1 MLQSHDWERLAQ
13 MMLSSI
19 GLIEYNEH
27 GGPDPDDPS
36 NILIGDSTTG
46 QGMTYETMDGGAIR
60 YFKSNSGGK
69 LETIKSDRPGDVWES
84 FHDRI
89 IRSALAGI
97 NWPYSLVWKPT
108 GQGTAERSEIGK
120 AQRAVEDRQDILNY
134 AATRMIGY
142 AVAKAQ
148 KQGIL
153 PQSEDW
159 WRWEFTYPAKLTIDD
174 GRVSKELEAMWKI
187 GARNMRDIVGMMGK
201 SLEEH
206 LMERAEEVALRKLA
220 AQSAAEKYGVVIED
234 REMSMLTPNE
244 TAPAEVFNA

>member
-1 MLQSHDWERLAQ
+1 M
-13 MMLSSI
+13 
-19 GLIEYNEH
+19 IEYNEN
-27 GGPDPDDPS
+27 GGPDLDDPG
-36 NILIGDSTTG
+36 NVLVGDITSG
-46 QGMTYETMDGGAIR
+46 QGLSYQTMDGGAIR

-108 GQGTAERSEIGK
+108 GQGPAERSEIGK
-120 AQRAVEDRQDILNY
+120 AQRAVEDRQDILTY
-134 AATRMIGY
+134 AASRMVGY

-148 KQGIL
+148 KQERL
-153 PQSEDW
+153 PQSDDW
-159 WRWEFTYPAKLTIDD
+159 HKWEFTYPAKLTIDD
-174 GRVSKELEAMWKI
+174 GRVSKELESMWKI

-220 AQSAAEKYGVVIED
+220 AQTASEKYGVTIED
-234 REMSMLTPNE
+234 REMAMLTPNE
-244 TAPAEVFNA
+244 LAPSEGSKSERKDDDPIEE